1 MFELLAPVFAVAG
14 GLLAGVP
21 LVLHMFRRTPALRM
35 PFSVVRFLIP
45 TLPTTTKRASIEHW
59 PLMLLRI
66 LALALIGLAFA
77 RPFQRV
83 TIARAAESGSADRIA
98 VLIDA
103 SASMRRDGIRES
115 VLKEL
120 EDVVASVNEEDTLSI
135 SVFSESTRSLVT
147 AAEWR
152 QTEPAN
158 RSALLAR
165 AKESYDADWLSTQ
178 TATAM
183 LATADEVAREEGAAG
198 PDGERRVVLIT
209 DFQEGSQLDGLRAGT
224 WPDTVKLDLRIVKP
238 TESGNAGISLV
249 QESRT
254 GKLRV
259 RVSNSGDAAITRLQV
274 SPFDSQGTPVGSP
287 VAIDVG
293 GGQRQTIFVPEAVTG
308 QPRIVGYELLNE
320 PHVFDNVVDLPEEDQ
335 RVIQVAHAGSVDP
348 NNADEMRY
356 YLQRVFD
363 GNEADPI
370 ELVDLAGADGV
381 AIPVPAGIRLAIV
394 TDVVSAGLADSLR
407 GFVDR
412 GGILLIAL
420 KSVDMADSLKSFLPQ
435 NATLEETAVDDYVML
450 GRLDFASPLLAP
462 FAEARFADFSSIKFW
477 HYRKLSFDEK
487 QADAPQVI
495 AEFDSGAP
503 AILQSAGTQNAK
515 VYVLTAGWHPNDSQW
530 ALSTRFP
537 PMILRL
543 VQIANPRQSGYRLF
557 EAGQRIYPEE
567 LTTVERWNLQ
577 LPDGS
582 VQTASAKTST
592 AAESAE
598 VAGKQNGSAKSDSSV
613 PSAGD
618 SVVLDVPGRWTLS
631 WDAPDGLKVMSL
643 LVSVPASESRTDPL
657 PVGQLQALGMSS
669 DVAAAVQT
677 AAGEKT
683 DTETTDQLDARE
695 LESQQK
701 FWRWLLLAGLSC
713 LGLEGILAFL
723 IERRHSIELA

>member
-77 RPFQRV
+77 RPFQRL

-103 SASMRRDGIRES
+103 SASMRRDGIRDS
-115 VLKEL
+115 VLKEI
-120 EDVVASVNEEDTLSI
+120 DNVVASVNDEGTLSI
-135 SVFSESTRSLVT
+135 SVFSESTRSLLT

-152 QTEPAN
+152 QTAPAN
-158 RSALLAR
+158 RDALVTRVREA
-165 AKESYDADWLSTQ
+165 YDADWLSTQ

-224 WPDTVKLDLRIVKP
+224 WPDSVKLDLRIVSP
-238 TESGNAGISLV
+238 TESGNAGISLME
-249 QESRT
+249 ESRT

-259 RVSNSGDAAITRLQV
+259 RVSNSGDAAVTKLQL
-274 SPFDSQGTPVGSP
+274 SPFDSQGAPVGD
-287 VAIDVG
+287 AITIDVG
-293 GGQRQTIFVPEAVTG
+293 GGQRRTISVPDSVED
-308 QPRIVGYELLNE
+308 QPRIAGYELLNE
-320 PHVFDNVVDLPEEDQ
+320 PHVFDNVIDLPLEEQ
-335 RVIQVAHAGSVDP
+335 QVIQVAHAGASDP

-356 YLQRVFD
+356 YLQRVLD
-363 GNEADPI
+363 GNETDPI
-370 ELVDLAGADGV
+370 EVVDLVGADGV
-381 AIPVPAGIRLAIV
+381 AVPVPPNIRLAFV
-394 TDVVSAGLADSLR
+394 TDVVSEGLAVSLR
-407 GFVDR
+407 TFVDN
-412 GGILLIAL
+412 GGVLLIAL
-420 KSVDMADSLKSFLPQ
+420 KSVEMANSLKSFLPAD
-435 NATLEETAVDDYVML
+435 ATVEETAVDDYVML
-450 GRLDFASPLLAP
+450 GRLDFSSPLLSP
-462 FAEARFADFSSIKFW
+462 FADARFADFSSIRFW
-477 HYRKLSFDEK
+477 HYRKLSFDEN
-487 QADAPQVI
+487 QPDAPRVI
-495 AEFDSGAP
+495 GRFDSGAP
-503 AILQSAGTQNAK
+503 AILQSVGSQNAK
-515 VYVLTAGWHPNDSQW
+515 VFVLTAGWQPNDSQW

-557 EAGQRIYPEE
+557 EAGQRIYPQE
-567 LTTVERWNLQ
+567 LTNAERWNLT

-582 VQTASAKTST
+582 VRSSDADAASVVPEKAVGLEADTASSPV
-592 AAESAE
+592 AAES
-598 VAGKQNGSAKSDSSV
+598 
-613 PSAGD
+613 
-618 SVVLDVPGRWTLS
+618 VLLDGPGRWMLNWET
-631 WDAPDGLKVMSL
+631 PEGPKVMSL
-643 LVSVPASESRTDPL
+643 LVTVPASESRTEPL

-669 DVAAAVQT
+669 DVAAAKEV
-677 AAGEKT
+677 AARDKMDSGNAA
-683 DTETTDQLDARE
+683 QLDARE

-701 FWRWLLLAGLSC
+701 FWRWLLIAGLAC
-713 LGLEGILAFL
+713 LALEGIFAFL
-723 IERRHSIELA
+723 IERRHPIEMA

>member
-77 RPFQRV
+77 RPFQRL

-103 SASMRRDGIRES
+103 SASMRRDGIRDS
-115 VLKEL
+115 VLKEI
-120 EDVVASVNEEDTLSI
+120 DNVVASVNDEGTLSI
-135 SVFSESTRSLVT
+135 SVFSESTRSLLT

-158 RSALLAR
+158 RDALVTRVREA
-165 AKESYDADWLSTQ
+165 YDADWLSTQ

-224 WPDTVKLDLRIVKP
+224 WPDSVKLDLRIVSP
-238 TESGNAGISLV
+238 TESGNAGISLME
-249 QESRT
+249 ESRT

-259 RVSNSGDAAITRLQV
+259 RVSNSGDAAVTKLQL
-274 SPFDSQGTPVGSP
+274 SPFDSQGAPVGD
-287 VAIDVG
+287 AITIDVG
-293 GGQRQTIFVPEAVTG
+293 GGQRRTISVPDSVED

-320 PHVFDNVVDLPEEDQ
+320 PHVFDNVIDLPLEEQ
-335 RVIQVAHAGSVDP
+335 QVIQVAHAGASDP

-356 YLQRVFD
+356 YLQRVLD
-363 GNEADPI
+363 GNETDSI
-370 ELVDLAGADGV
+370 EVVDLVGADGV
-381 AIPVPAGIRLAIV
+381 AVPVPPNIRLAFV
-394 TDVVSAGLADSLR
+394 TDVVSEGLAVSLR
-407 GFVDR
+407 TFVDN
-412 GGILLIAL
+412 GGVLLIAL
-420 KSVDMADSLKSFLPQ
+420 KSVEMANSLKSFLPAD
-435 NATLEETAVDDYVML
+435 ATVEETAVDDYVML
-450 GRLDFASPLLAP
+450 GRLDFSSPLLSP
-462 FAEARFADFSSIKFW
+462 FADARFADFSSIRFW

-487 QADAPQVI
+487 QPDAPRVI
-495 AEFDSGAP
+495 GRFDSGAP
-503 AILQSAGTQNAK
+503 AILQSVGSQNAK
-515 VYVLTAGWHPNDSQW
+515 VFVLTAGWQPNDSQW

-557 EAGQRIYPEE
+557 EAGQRIYPQE
-567 LTTVERWNLQ
+567 LTNAERWNLT

-582 VQTASAKTST
+582 VRSSDADAVPVVPEKAVGLEADTASSPV
-592 AAESAE
+592 AAES
-598 VAGKQNGSAKSDSSV
+598 
-613 PSAGD
+613 
-618 SVVLDVPGRWTLS
+618 VLLDGPGRWMLNWET
-631 WDAPDGLKVMSL
+631 PEGPKVMSL
-643 LVSVPASESRTDPL
+643 LVTVPASESRTEPL

-669 DVAAAVQT
+669 DVAAAK
-677 AAGEKT
+677 AAAARDKAGSGNAA
-683 DTETTDQLDARE
+683 QLDARE

-701 FWRWLLLAGLSC
+701 FWRWLLIAGLAC
-713 LGLEGILAFL
+713 LALEGIFAFL
-723 IERRHSIELA
+723 IERRHPIEMA

>member
-77 RPFQRV
+77 RPFQRL

-103 SASMRRDGIRES
+103 SASMRRDGIRDS
-115 VLKEL
+115 VLKEI
-120 EDVVASVNEEDTLSI
+120 DNVVASVNDEGTLSI
-135 SVFSESTRSLVT
+135 SVFSESTRSLLT

-152 QTEPAN
+152 QTEPAS
-158 RSALLAR
+158 RDALVTRVREA
-165 AKESYDADWLSTQ
+165 YDADWLSTQ

-224 WPDTVKLDLRIVKP
+224 WPDSVKLDLRIVSP
-238 TESGNAGISLV
+238 TESGNAGISLME
-249 QESRT
+249 ESRT

-259 RVSNSGDAAITRLQV
+259 RVSNSGDAAVTKLQL
-274 SPFDSQGTPVGSP
+274 SPFDSQGAPVGD
-287 VAIDVG
+287 AITIDVG
-293 GGQRQTIFVPEAVTG
+293 GGQRRTISVPDSVEDH
-308 QPRIVGYELLNE
+308 PRIAGYELLNE
-320 PHVFDNVVDLPEEDQ
+320 PHVFDNVIDLPLEEQ
-335 RVIQVAHAGSVDP
+335 QVIQVAHAGASDP

-356 YLQRVFD
+356 YLQRVLD
-363 GNEADPI
+363 GNETDPI
-370 ELVDLAGADGV
+370 EVVDLVGADGV
-381 AIPVPAGIRLAIV
+381 AVPVPPNIRLAFV
-394 TDVVSAGLADSLR
+394 TDVVSEGLAVSLR
-407 GFVDR
+407 TFVDN
-412 GGILLIAL
+412 GGVLLIAL
-420 KSVDMADSLKSFLPQ
+420 KSVEMANSLKSFLPAD
-435 NATLEETAVDDYVML
+435 ATVEETAVDDYVML
-450 GRLDFASPLLAP
+450 GRLDFSSPLLSP
-462 FAEARFADFSSIKFW
+462 FADARFADFSSIRFW

-487 QADAPQVI
+487 QPDAPRVI
-495 AEFDSGAP
+495 GRFDSGAP
-503 AILQSAGTQNAK
+503 AILQSVGSQNAK
-515 VYVLTAGWHPNDSQW
+515 VFVLTAGWQPNDSQW

-557 EAGQRIYPEE
+557 EAGQRIYPQE
-567 LTTVERWNLQ
+567 LTNAERWNLT

-582 VQTASAKTST
+582 VRSSDADVASVGPEKAVGLEADTASSPV
-592 AAESAE
+592 AAES
-598 VAGKQNGSAKSDSSV
+598 
-613 PSAGD
+613 
-618 SVVLDVPGRWTLS
+618 VLLDGPGRWMLNWET
-631 WDAPDGLKVMSL
+631 PEGPKVMSL
-643 LVSVPASESRTDPL
+643 LVTVPASESRTEPL

-669 DVAAAVQT
+669 DVAAT
-677 AAGEKT
+677 KAAAARDKADSGNAA
-683 DTETTDQLDARE
+683 QLDARE

-701 FWRWLLLAGLSC
+701 FWRWLLIAGLTC
-713 LGLEGILAFL
+713 LALEGIFAFL
-723 IERRHSIELA
+723 IERRHPIEMA

>member
-77 RPFQRV
+77 RPFQRL

-103 SASMRRDGIRES
+103 SASMRRDGIRDS
-115 VLKEL
+115 VLKEI
-120 EDVVASVNEEDTLSI
+120 DNVVASVNDEGTLSI
-135 SVFSESTRSLVT
+135 SVFSESTRSLLT

-158 RSALLAR
+158 RDALVTRVREA
-165 AKESYDADWLSTQ
+165 YDADWLSTQ

-224 WPDTVKLDLRIVKP
+224 WPDSVKLDLRIVSP
-238 TESGNAGISLV
+238 TESGNAGISLME
-249 QESRT
+249 ESRT

-259 RVSNSGDAAITRLQV
+259 RVSNSGDAAVTKLQL
-274 SPFDSQGTPVGSP
+274 SPFDSQGAPVGD
-287 VAIDVG
+287 AITIDVG
-293 GGQRQTIFVPEAVTG
+293 GGQRRTISVPDSVED

-320 PHVFDNVVDLPEEDQ
+320 PHVFDNVIDLPLEEQ
-335 RVIQVAHAGSVDP
+335 QVIQVAHAGASDP

-356 YLQRVFD
+356 YLQRVLD
-363 GNEADPI
+363 GNETDPI
-370 ELVDLAGADGV
+370 EVVDLVGADGV
-381 AIPVPAGIRLAIV
+381 AVPVPPNIRLAFV
-394 TDVVSAGLADSLR
+394 TDVVSEGLAVSLR
-407 GFVDR
+407 TFVDN
-412 GGILLIAL
+412 GGVLLIAL
-420 KSVDMADSLKSFLPQ
+420 KSVEMANSLKSFLPAD
-435 NATLEETAVDDYVML
+435 ATVEETAVDDYVML
-450 GRLDFASPLLAP
+450 GRLDFSSPLLSP
-462 FAEARFADFSSIKFW
+462 FADARFADFSSIRFW

-487 QADAPQVI
+487 QPDAPRVI
-495 AEFDSGAP
+495 GRFDSGAP
-503 AILQSAGTQNAK
+503 AILQSVGSQNAK
-515 VYVLTAGWHPNDSQW
+515 VFVLTAGWQPNDSQW

-557 EAGQRIYPEE
+557 EAGQRIYPQE
-567 LTTVERWNLQ
+567 LTNAERWNLT

-582 VQTASAKTST
+582 VRSSDADAVPVVPEKAVGLEADTASSPV
-592 AAESAE
+592 AAES
-598 VAGKQNGSAKSDSSV
+598 
-613 PSAGD
+613 
-618 SVVLDVPGRWTLS
+618 VLLDGPGRWMLNWET
-631 WDAPDGLKVMSL
+631 PEGPKVMSL
-643 LVSVPASESRTDPL
+643 LVTVPASESRTEPL

-669 DVAAAVQT
+669 DVAAAK
-677 AAGEKT
+677 AAAARDKAGSGNAA
-683 DTETTDQLDARE
+683 QLDARE

-701 FWRWLLLAGLSC
+701 FWRWLLIAGLAC
-713 LGLEGILAFL
+713 LALEGIFAFL
-723 IERRHSIELA
+723 IERRHPIEMA

>member
-77 RPFQRV
+77 RPFQRL

-103 SASMRRDGIRES
+103 SASMRRDGIRDS
-115 VLKEL
+115 VLKEI
-120 EDVVASVNEEDTLSI
+120 DNVVASVNDEGTLSI
-135 SVFSESTRSLVT
+135 SVFSESTRSLLT

-158 RSALLAR
+158 RDALVTRVREA
-165 AKESYDADWLSTQ
+165 YDADWLSTQ

-224 WPDTVKLDLRIVKP
+224 WPDSVKLDLRIVSP
-238 TESGNAGISLV
+238 TESGNAGISLME
-249 QESRT
+249 ESRT

-259 RVSNSGDAAITRLQV
+259 RVSNSGDAAVTKLQL
-274 SPFDSQGTPVGSP
+274 SPFDSQGAPVGD
-287 VAIDVG
+287 AITIDVG
-293 GGQRQTIFVPEAVTG
+293 GGQRRTISVPDSVED

-320 PHVFDNVVDLPEEDQ
+320 PHVFDNVIDLPLEEQ
-335 RVIQVAHAGSVDP
+335 QVIQVAHAGASDP

-356 YLQRVFD
+356 YLQRVLD
-363 GNEADPI
+363 GNETDSI
-370 ELVDLAGADGV
+370 EVVDLVGADGV
-381 AIPVPAGIRLAIV
+381 AVPVPPNIRLAFV
-394 TDVVSAGLADSLR
+394 TDVVSEGLAVSLR
-407 GFVDR
+407 TFVDN
-412 GGILLIAL
+412 GGVLLIAL
-420 KSVDMADSLKSFLPQ
+420 KSVEMANSLKSFLPAD
-435 NATLEETAVDDYVML
+435 ATVEETAVDDYVML
-450 GRLDFASPLLAP
+450 GRLDFSSPLLSP
-462 FAEARFADFSSIKFW
+462 FADARFADFSSIRFW

-487 QADAPQVI
+487 QPDAPRVI
-495 AEFDSGAP
+495 GRFDSGAP
-503 AILQSAGTQNAK
+503 AILQSVGSQNAK
-515 VYVLTAGWHPNDSQW
+515 VFVLTAGWQPNDSQW

-557 EAGQRIYPEE
+557 EAGQRIYPQE
-567 LTTVERWNLQ
+567 LTNADRWNLT

-582 VQTASAKTST
+582 VRSSDADAVPVVPEKAVGLEADTASSPV
-592 AAESAE
+592 AAES
-598 VAGKQNGSAKSDSSV
+598 
-613 PSAGD
+613 
-618 SVVLDVPGRWTLS
+618 VLLDGPGRWMLNWET
-631 WDAPDGLKVMSL
+631 PEGPKVMSL
-643 LVSVPASESRTDPL
+643 LVTVPASESRTEPL

-669 DVAAAVQT
+669 DVAAAK
-677 AAGEKT
+677 AAAARDKAGSGNAA
-683 DTETTDQLDARE
+683 QLDARE

-701 FWRWLLLAGLSC
+701 FWRWLLIAGLAC
-713 LGLEGILAFL
+713 LALEGIFAFL
-723 IERRHSIELA
+723 IERRHPIEMA

>member
-77 RPFQRV
+77 RPFQRL

-103 SASMRRDGIRES
+103 SASMRRDGIRDS
-115 VLKEL
+115 VLKEI
-120 EDVVASVNEEDTLSI
+120 DNVVASVNDEGTLSI
-135 SVFSESTRSLVT
+135 SVFSESTRSLLT

-158 RSALLAR
+158 RDALVTRVREA
-165 AKESYDADWLSTQ
+165 YDADWLSTQ

-224 WPDTVKLDLRIVKP
+224 WPDSVKLDLRIVSP
-238 TESGNAGISLV
+238 TESGNAGISLME
-249 QESRT
+249 ESRT

-259 RVSNSGDAAITRLQV
+259 RVSNSGDAAVTKLQL
-274 SPFDSQGTPVGSP
+274 SPFDSQGAPVGD
-287 VAIDVG
+287 AITIDVG
-293 GGQRQTIFVPEAVTG
+293 GGQRRTISVPDSVED
-308 QPRIVGYELLNE
+308 QPRIAGYELLNE
-320 PHVFDNVVDLPEEDQ
+320 PHVFDNVIDLPLEEQ
-335 RVIQVAHAGSVDP
+335 QVIQVAHAGASDP

-356 YLQRVFD
+356 YLQRVLD
-363 GNEADPI
+363 GNETDPI
-370 ELVDLAGADGV
+370 EVVDLVGADGV
-381 AIPVPAGIRLAIV
+381 AVPVPPNIRLAFV
-394 TDVVSAGLADSLR
+394 TDVVSEGLAVSLR
-407 GFVDR
+407 TFVDN
-412 GGILLIAL
+412 GGVLLIAL
-420 KSVDMADSLKSFLPQ
+420 KSVEMANSLKSFLPSD
-435 NATLEETAVDDYVML
+435 ATVEETAVDDYVML
-450 GRLDFASPLLAP
+450 GRLDFSSPLLSP
-462 FAEARFADFSSIKFW
+462 FADARFADFSSIRFW
-477 HYRKLSFDEK
+477 HYRKLSFDEN
-487 QADAPQVI
+487 QPDAPRVI
-495 AEFDSGAP
+495 GRFDSGAP
-503 AILQSAGTQNAK
+503 AILQSVGSQNAK
-515 VYVLTAGWHPNDSQW
+515 VFVLTAGWQPNDSQW

-557 EAGQRIYPEE
+557 EAGQRIYPQE
-567 LTTVERWNLQ
+567 LTNAERWNLT

-582 VQTASAKTST
+582 VRSSDADAASVVPEKAVGLEADTASSPV
-592 AAESAE
+592 AAES
-598 VAGKQNGSAKSDSSV
+598 
-613 PSAGD
+613 
-618 SVVLDVPGRWTLS
+618 VLLDGPGRWMLNWET
-631 WDAPDGLKVMSL
+631 PEGPKVMSL
-643 LVSVPASESRTDPL
+643 LVTVPASESRTEPL

-669 DVAAAVQT
+669 DVAATKEV
-677 AAGEKT
+677 AARDKADSGNAA
-683 DTETTDQLDARE
+683 QLDARE

-701 FWRWLLLAGLSC
+701 FWRWLLIAGLAC
-713 LGLEGILAFL
+713 LALEGVFAFL
-723 IERRHSIELA
+723 IERRHPIEMA

>member
-77 RPFQRV
+77 RPFQRL

-103 SASMRRDGIRES
+103 SASMRRDGIRDS
-115 VLKEL
+115 VLKEI
-120 EDVVASVNEEDTLSI
+120 DNVVASVNDEGTLSI
-135 SVFSESTRSLVT
+135 SVFSESTRSLLT

-158 RSALLAR
+158 RDALVTRVREA
-165 AKESYDADWLSTQ
+165 YDADWLSTQ

-224 WPDTVKLDLRIVKP
+224 WPDSVKLDLRIVSP
-238 TESGNAGISLV
+238 TESGNAGISLME
-249 QESRT
+249 ESRT

-259 RVSNSGDAAITRLQV
+259 RVSNSGDAAVTKLQL
-274 SPFDSQGTPVGSP
+274 SPFDSQGAPVGD
-287 VAIDVG
+287 AITIDVG
-293 GGQRQTIFVPEAVTG
+293 GGQRRTISVPDSVED

-320 PHVFDNVVDLPEEDQ
+320 PHVFDNVIDLPLEEQ
-335 RVIQVAHAGSVDP
+335 QVIQVAHAGASDP

-356 YLQRVFD
+356 YLQRVLD
-363 GNEADPI
+363 GNETDSI
-370 ELVDLAGADGV
+370 EVVDLVGADGV
-381 AIPVPAGIRLAIV
+381 AVPVPPNIRLAFV
-394 TDVVSAGLADSLR
+394 TDVVSEGLAVSLR
-407 GFVDR
+407 TFVDN
-412 GGILLIAL
+412 GGVLLIAL
-420 KSVDMADSLKSFLPQ
+420 KSVEMANSLKSFLPAD
-435 NATLEETAVDDYVML
+435 ATVEETAVDDYVML
-450 GRLDFASPLLAP
+450 GRLDFSSPLLSP
-462 FAEARFADFSSIKFW
+462 FADARFADFSSIRFW

-487 QADAPQVI
+487 QPDAPRVI
-495 AEFDSGAP
+495 GRFDSGAP
-503 AILQSAGTQNAK
+503 AILQSVGSQNAK
-515 VYVLTAGWHPNDSQW
+515 VFVLTAGWQPNDSQW

-557 EAGQRIYPEE
+557 EAGQRIYPQE
-567 LTTVERWNLQ
+567 LTNAERWNLT

-582 VQTASAKTST
+582 VRSSDADAASVVPEKTVGLEADTASSPV
-592 AAESAE
+592 AAES
-598 VAGKQNGSAKSDSSV
+598 
-613 PSAGD
+613 
-618 SVVLDVPGRWTLS
+618 VLLDGPGRWMLNWET
-631 WDAPDGLKVMSL
+631 PEGPKVMSL
-643 LVSVPASESRTDPL
+643 LVTVPASESRTEPL

-669 DVAAAVQT
+669 DVAAAK
-677 AAGEKT
+677 AAAARDKAGSGNAA
-683 DTETTDQLDARE
+683 QLDARE

-701 FWRWLLLAGLSC
+701 FWRWLLIAGLAC
-713 LGLEGILAFL
+713 LALEGIFAFL
-723 IERRHSIELA
+723 IERRHPIEMA

>member
-77 RPFQRV
+77 RPFQRL

-103 SASMRRDGIRES
+103 SASMRRDGIRDS
-115 VLKEL
+115 VLKEI
-120 EDVVASVNEEDTLSI
+120 DNVVASVNDEGTLSI
-135 SVFSESTRSLVT
+135 SVFSESTRSLLT

-158 RSALLAR
+158 RDALVTRVREA
-165 AKESYDADWLSTQ
+165 YDADWLSTQ

-224 WPDTVKLDLRIVKP
+224 WPDSVKLDLRIVSP
-238 TESGNAGISLV
+238 TESGNAGISLME
-249 QESRT
+249 ESRT

-259 RVSNSGDAAITRLQV
+259 RVSNSGDAAVTKLQL
-274 SPFDSQGTPVGSP
+274 SPFDSQGAPVGD
-287 VAIDVG
+287 AITIDVG
-293 GGQRQTIFVPEAVTG
+293 GGQRRTISVPDSVED
-308 QPRIVGYELLNE
+308 QPRIAGYELLNE
-320 PHVFDNVVDLPEEDQ
+320 PHVFDNVIDLPLEEQ
-335 RVIQVAHAGSVDP
+335 QVIQVAHAGASDP

-356 YLQRVFD
+356 YLQRVLD
-363 GNEADPI
+363 GNETDPI
-370 ELVDLAGADGV
+370 EVVDLVGADGV
-381 AIPVPAGIRLAIV
+381 AVSVPPNIRLVFV
-394 TDVVSAGLADSLR
+394 TDVVSEGLAVSLR
-407 GFVDR
+407 TFVDN
-412 GGILLIAL
+412 GGVLLIAL
-420 KSVDMADSLKSFLPQ
+420 KSVEMANSLKSFLPAD
-435 NATLEETAVDDYVML
+435 ATVEETAVDDYVML
-450 GRLDFASPLLAP
+450 GRLDFSSPLLSP
-462 FAEARFADFSSIKFW
+462 FADARFADFSSIRFW
-477 HYRKLSFDEK
+477 HYRKLSFDEN
-487 QADAPQVI
+487 QPDAPRVI
-495 AEFDSGAP
+495 GRFDSGAP
-503 AILQSAGTQNAK
+503 AILQSVGSQNAK
-515 VYVLTAGWHPNDSQW
+515 VFVLTAGWQPNDSQW

-557 EAGQRIYPEE
+557 EAGQRIYPQE
-567 LTTVERWNLQ
+567 LTNAERWNLT

-582 VQTASAKTST
+582 VRSSDADAASVVPEKAVGLEADTASSPV
-592 AAESAE
+592 AAES
-598 VAGKQNGSAKSDSSV
+598 
-613 PSAGD
+613 
-618 SVVLDVPGRWTLS
+618 VLLDGPGRWMLNWET
-631 WDAPDGLKVMSL
+631 PEGPKVMSL
-643 LVSVPASESRTDPL
+643 LVTVPASESRTEPL

-669 DVAAAVQT
+669 DVAATKEV
-677 AAGEKT
+677 AARDKMDSGNAA
-683 DTETTDQLDARE
+683 QLDARE

-701 FWRWLLLAGLSC
+701 FWRWLLIAGLAC
-713 LGLEGILAFL
+713 LALEGIFAFL
-723 IERRHSIELA
+723 IERRHPIEMA